1 MSALT
6 VRDAN
11 YFRSFKFTDNAK
23 LVVPESGLYC
33 VYAQIFL
40 NAKLTANRNQEVI
53 FAENSLLP
61 FAAQHLRNFHL
72 SGGGGGGAGKGVLLG
87 TRSGS
92 PNEAHH
98 LWFRPD
104 VGWTTIQCFWLIQNL
119 TF

>member
-40 NAKLTANRNQEVI
+40 NAKLTVNRNQVVI

-72 SGGGGGGAGKGVLLG
+72 SGGGGGGGRGFYLEEGQEVQMKPI
-87 TRSGS
+87 TCGS
-92 PNEAHH
+92 VQM
-98 LWFRPD
+98 W
-104 VGWTTIQCFWLIQNL
+104 VGQQYSAFGLYKI
-119 TF
+119 